1 MNNLNKLRTIPLH
14 EPNLLHE
21 FILEAFKL
29 TPKRRDHI
37 VAVAAHAK
45 RVYDSLEECSRLLC
59 CPKEAHCAA
68 LLHDIGYLPEIGQI
82 LEGSS
87 LYMPTGW
94 HPIDGANYLRLRGE
108 ERLAELIEGHSHA
121 LEVAIARG
129 IPAFSRSEE
138 LVAKIITYCDIHTG
152 PSGEL
157 LTYEQRLDEICRRKG
172 IASLEYQAHLKAKS
186 GIEEIVCEI
195 HSRCKGAPLL

>member
-1 MNNLNKLRTIPLH
+1 MNNLKTLRTIPLR
-14 EPNLLHE
+14 EPKVLHE
-21 FILEAFKL
+21 LVLEAFEL

-37 VAVAAHAK
+37 LAVAEHAK
-45 RVYDSLEECSRLLC
+45 RVYESLHDQDRLLC
-59 CPKEAHCAA
+59 CPKEVYCAA
-68 LLHDIGYLPEIGQI
+68 LLHDIGYLPEIAQI

-121 LEVAIARG
+121 LEVAVARG

-152 PSGEL
+152 PGGEL
-157 LTYEQRLDEICRRKG
+157 LTYEQRLDDICHRKG
-172 IASLEYQAHLKAKS
+172 IASLEYQSHLKAKA
-186 GIEEIVCEI
+186 GIQKIIHEI
-195 HSRCKGAPLL
+195 HSLCEGAPLL